1 MAYTTKEQLEQVLIA
16 MIDSGTI
23 EPQTAYDMLDAVDA
37 HGGQITVALRH
48 GIANGYINSQLAN
61 AVMKSLDQL
70 RKAAR

>member
-1 MAYTTKEQLEQVLIA
+1 MAYTTKEQLEQVLTA
-16 MIDSGTI
+16 MVDSGTI
-23 EPQTAYDMLDAVDA
+23 EPQTAYDMLDAVDI

-48 GIANGYINSQLAN
+48 GIANGYIKSQLAN

>member
-1 MAYTTKEQLEQVLIA
+1 MAYTTKEQLEQVLTA
-16 MIDSGTI
+16 MVDSGTI
-23 EPQTAYDMLDAVDA
+23 EPQTAYDMLDAVDI

>member
-1 MAYTTKEQLEQVLIA
+1 MAYATKEQLEQVLIA
-16 MIDSGTI
+16 MVDSGTI
-23 EPQTAYDMLDAVDA
+23 EPQTAYDMLDAVDT

>member
-1 MAYTTKEQLEQVLIA
+1 MAYATQEQLEQVLNA
-16 MIDSGTI
+16 MIDSGTM
-23 EPQTAYDMLDAVDA
+23 ELQVAFDMLDAVA
-37 HGGQITVALRH
+37 IHGGQITVALRH

>member
-1 MAYTTKEQLEQVLIA
+1 MAYATKEQLEQVLIA

-23 EPQTAYDMLDAVDA
+23 EPQTAYDMLDAVAIHD
-37 HGGQITVALRH
+37 GQITVALRH

-61 AVMKSLDQL
+61 TVMKSLDQL

>member
-1 MAYTTKEQLEQVLIA
+1 MSYTTKEQLEQVLIA
-16 MIDSGTI
+16 MVDSGTI

-37 HGGQITVALRH
+37 HRGQITVALHH
-48 GIANGYINSQLAN
+48 GIANGYIDSQLAN